1 MGIGMNGPEDPGGHP
16 STSLHDPASDRAPG
30 PPVPVLHVPVLLE
43 RTLELLSPALES
55 DRPVTVV
62 DATLG
67 LGGHAAAVLTRFPR
81 ATLVGIDRDPQAL
94 DLAAA
99 RLQPFGE
106 RFRPAHAVY
115 DEIPAVLDA
124 LGIGEAAAVL
134 FDLGVSSMQLD
145 RDDRGF
151 SYSRDVPL
159 DMRMD
164 PGEAR
169 TAATIVNE
177 YPPKDLA
184 RVFRRYGEERLADR
198 YARAIAQAREATPIR
213 GSAELVAIL
222 ERATPAALK
231 SRGHVGK
238 RVFQALRIE
247 VNRELEVLER
257 AVPAALDRISTGG
270 RIVVLSYHSLEDR
283 IVKRAL
289 AARTVSTAPRGL
301 PVETD
306 ETAPTFRML
315 TRGAPTAAD
324 GEVDRNPRAASVRLR
339 AAERIRGDPR
349 TA

>member
-1 MGIGMNGPEDPGGHP
+1 MGIGMNGPEDPGDR
-16 STSLHDPASDRAPG
+16 STP
-30 PPVPVLHVPVLLE
+30 LHVPVLLE
-43 RTLELLSPALES
+43 TTLELLAPSL
-55 DRPVTVV
+55 DRDEPTTVV

-67 LGGHAAAVLTRFPR
+67 LGGHAEAMLARFPR
-81 ATLVGIDRDPQAL
+81 TTLVGVDRDPDAL
-94 DLAAA
+94 RRSGA
-99 RLQPFGE
+99 RLAPFGE

-115 DEIPAVLDA
+115 DAIPEVLDD
-124 LGIGEAAAVL
+124 LGVETADGVL

-145 RDDRGF
+145 QDDRGF

-164 PGEAR
+164 PGETR
-169 TAATIVNE
+169 TAETIVNE
-177 YPPKDLA
+177 YDPRDLA
-184 RVFRRYGEERLADR
+184 RIFRVYGEERLADR
-198 YARAIAQAREATPIR
+198 YARAIAQVRRGTPIR
-213 GSAELVAIL
+213 GSAELVAVL
-222 ERATPAALK
+222 EAATPAALK
-231 SRGHVGK
+231 GRGHVGK

-306 ETAPTFRML
+306 DTAPTFRML
-315 TRGAPTAAD
+315 TRGAPKAAD
-324 GEVDRNPRAASVRLR
+324 GEVERNPRAASVRLR
-339 AAERIRGDPR
+339 AAERIRGDHR

>member
-1 MGIGMNGPEDPGGHP
+1 MGIGMNGQDSGGRA
-16 STSLHDPASDRAPG
+16 STP
-30 PPVPVLHVPVLLE
+30 LHVPVLLE
-43 RTLELLSPALES
+43 TTLDLLAPAL
-55 DRPVTVV
+55 DRDGPSTVV

-67 LGGHAAAVLTRFPR
+67 LGGHSEALLERFPR
-81 ATLVGIDRDPQAL
+81 TTLIGIDRDPDAL
-94 DLAAA
+94 RLAGE
-99 RLQPFGE
+99 RLAPFGD

-115 DEIPAVLDA
+115 DAIPEVLDR
-124 LGIGEAAAVL
+124 LGIATVEGAL

-145 RDDRGF
+145 QDDRGF

-164 PGEAR
+164 PGETR

-177 YPPKDLA
+177 YSPKDLS
-184 RVFRRYGEERLADR
+184 RIFRIYGEERLADR

-213 GSAELVAIL
+213 GSAELVAVL

-231 SRGHVGK
+231 GRGHVGK

-247 VNRELEVLER
+247 VNRELEVLQD

-301 PVETD
+301 PIETD

-315 TRGAPTAAD
+315 TRGAPKAAE
-324 GEVDRNPRAASVRLR
+324 GEVERNPRAASVRLR
-339 AAERIRGDPR
+339 AAERIRGDHR

>member
-1 MGIGMNGPEDPGGHP
+1 MGIGMNGSQDPGARP
-16 STSLHDPASDRAPG
+16 STP
-30 PPVPVLHVPVLLE
+30 LHVPVLLE
-43 RTLELLSPALES
+43 TTLELLAPALER
-55 DRPVTVV
+55 DEPGVVV

-67 LGGHAAAVLTRFPR
+67 LGGHSEALLERFPTV
-81 ATLVGIDRDPQAL
+81 TLVGVDRDPEAL
-94 DLAAA
+94 RLAGA
-99 RLQPFGE
+99 RLAPFGD

-115 DEIPAVLDA
+115 DAIPEVLDG
-124 LGIGEAAAVL
+124 LGIDAVQGVL

-145 RDDRGF
+145 EDDRGF

-164 PGEAR
+164 PGEPR
-169 TAATIVNE
+169 TAATVVNE
-177 YPPKDLA
+177 YDVRDLA
-184 RVFRRYGEERLADR
+184 RIFRVYGEERLADR

-213 GSAELVAIL
+213 GSAELVAVL
-222 ERATPAALK
+222 ERATPAAMK
-231 SRGHVGK
+231 ARGHVGK

-257 AVPAALDRISTGG
+257 AVPAALDRIATGG

-315 TRGAPTAAD
+315 TRGAPSAAD
-324 GEVDRNPRAASVRLR
+324 AEVERNPRAASVRLR
-339 AAERIRGDPR
+339 AAERIRGDSR
-349 TA
+349 DA

>member
-1 MGIGMNGPEDPGGHP
+1 MGIGMNGHEDPGGGP
-16 STSLHDPASDRAPG
+16 STP
-30 PPVPVLHVPVLLE
+30 LHVPVLLE
-43 RTLELLSPALES
+43 TTLELLAPSLEADGS
-55 DRPVTVV
+55 VVV

-67 LGGHAAAVLTRFPR
+67 LGGHAEALLSRFPGT
-81 ATLVGIDRDPQAL
+81 TLIGIDRDPDAL
-94 DLAAA
+94 RRASDRLA
-99 RLQPFGE
+99 PFGD

-115 DEIPAVLDA
+115 DEIADVVERTGVGRLD
-124 LGIGEAAAVL
+124 GVL

-145 RDDRGF
+145 QDDRGF
-151 SYSRDVPL
+151 SYARDVPL

-164 PGEAR
+164 PGEPR
-169 TAATIVNE
+169 TAADVVAE
-177 YPPKDLA
+177 YSAQQLSRIF
-184 RVFRRYGEERLADR
+184 RVYGEEKLADR
-198 YARAIAQAREATPIR
+198 YARAIVAAREVTPVR
-213 GSAELVAIL
+213 GSADLVAVL
-222 ERATPAALK
+222 EAATPAALK

-257 AVPAALDRISTGG
+257 AVPAALGAISTGG

-315 TRGAPTAAD
+315 TRGAPKAAD
-324 GEVDRNPRAASVRLR
+324 MEVERNPRAASVRLR

>member
-1 MGIGMNGPEDPGGHP
+1 MGIGMNGQDSGGGP
-16 STSLHDPASDRAPG
+16 STP
-30 PPVPVLHVPVLLE
+30 LHVPVLLE
-43 RTLELLSPALES
+43 TTLDLLAPAL
-55 DRPVTVV
+55 DRDGPSAVV

-67 LGGHAAAVLTRFPR
+67 LGGHAEALLRRFPR
-81 ATLVGIDRDPQAL
+81 TTLIGVDRDPDAL
-94 DLAAA
+94 RRAGERLA
-99 RLQPFGE
+99 PFGE

-115 DEIPAVLDA
+115 DAIPEVLDR
-124 LGIGEAAAVL
+124 LDVETVEGVL

-145 RDDRGF
+145 QDDRGF

-164 PGEAR
+164 PGESR
-169 TAATIVNE
+169 TAEAVVNE
-177 YPPKDLA
+177 YLAKDLA
-184 RVFRRYGEERLADR
+184 RIFRVYGEEKLADR
-198 YARAIAQAREATPIR
+198 YARAVAEARTATPIR
-213 GSAELVAIL
+213 GSAQLVAIL

-257 AVPAALDRISTGG
+257 AVPAALQRISTGG

-315 TRGAPTAAD
+315 TRGAPKAAD
-324 GEVDRNPRAASVRLR
+324 VEVERNPRAASVRLR

>member
-1 MGIGMNGPEDPGGHP
+1 MGIGMNGQQDPGARP
-16 STSLHDPASDRAPG
+16 STP
-30 PPVPVLHVPVLLE
+30 LHVPVLLE
-43 RTLELLSPALES
+43 TTLELLTPALGRDAPS
-55 DRPVTVV
+55 TVV

-67 LGGHAAAVLTRFPR
+67 LGGHSEALLERFPR
-81 ATLVGIDRDPQAL
+81 TTLIGVDRDPDAL
-94 DLAAA
+94 RLAGERLA
-99 RLQPFGE
+99 RFGD

-115 DEIPAVLDA
+115 DAIPEVLDD
-124 LGIGEAAAVL
+124 LGVAAVEGVL

-145 RDDRGF
+145 QDDRGF

-164 PGEAR
+164 PGETR
-169 TAATIVNE
+169 TAEAVVNE
-177 YPPKDLA
+177 YPLKDLSRIF
-184 RVFRRYGEERLADR
+184 RVYGEEKLADR
-198 YARAIAQAREATPIR
+198 YARAIGQARETTPIR
-213 GSAELVAIL
+213 GSAALVAVL
-222 ERATPAALK
+222 ERATPAAMK
-231 SRGHVGK
+231 GRGHVGK

-315 TRGAPTAAD
+315 TRGAPKAAD
-324 GEVDRNPRAASVRLR
+324 AEVELNPRAASVRLR

>member
-1 MGIGMNGPEDPGGHP
+1 MNGPEDPGGRP
-16 STSLHDPASDRAPG
+16 STP
-30 PPVPVLHVPVLLE
+30 LHVPVLLE
-43 RTLELLSPALES
+43 TSLELLAPALEQ
-55 DRPVTVV
+55 DRPTAVV

-67 LGGHAAAVLTRFPR
+67 LGGHAEALLARFPR
-81 ATLVGIDRDPQAL
+81 TTLIGVDRDPAAL
-94 DLAAA
+94 RLAGARLAA
-99 RLQPFGE
+99 FGE

-115 DEIPAVLDA
+115 DRIPEVLDG
-124 LGIGEAAAVL
+124 LGLDAVDGVL

-145 RDDRGF
+145 EDDRGF
-151 SYSRDVPL
+151 SYARDVPL

-164 PGEAR
+164 PGESR

-177 YPPKDLA
+177 YAAADLA
-184 RVFRRYGEERLADR
+184 RIFRVFGEERLADR
-198 YARAIAQAREATPIR
+198 YARAIVRAREATPVR
-213 GSAELVAIL
+213 GSAALVDIL
-222 ERATPAALK
+222 EAATPAALK

-315 TRGAPTAAD
+315 TRGAPKAAD
-324 GEVDRNPRAASVRLR
+324 VEVERNPRAASVRLR
-339 AAERIRGDPR
+339 AAERIRGDHR
-349 TA
+349 SV

>member
-1 MGIGMNGPEDPGGHP
+1 MGIGMNGDEEAGAHP
-16 STSLHDPASDRAPG
+16 STP
-30 PPVPVLHVPVLLE
+30 LHVPVLLE
-43 RTLELLSPALES
+43 TTLELLAPSL
-55 DRPVTVV
+55 DRDAPSTVV

-67 LGGHAAAVLTRFPR
+67 LGGHAEALLARFPR
-81 ATLVGIDRDPQAL
+81 TTLVGIDRDPTAL
-94 DLAAA
+94 RLAGE
-99 RLQPFGE
+99 RLQAFGD

-115 DEIPAVLDA
+115 DEIPEVLDR
-124 LGIGEAAAVL
+124 LGLGSVDGVL

-145 RDDRGF
+145 QDDRGF

-164 PGEAR
+164 PGETR
-169 TAATIVNE
+169 TAASVVNE
-177 YPPKDLA
+177 YEPKALS
-184 RVFRRYGEERLADR
+184 RIFRIYGEERLADR
-198 YARAIAQAREATPIR
+198 YARAIAQAREVTPIR
-213 GSAELVAIL
+213 GSAELVAVL

-231 SRGHVGK
+231 GRGHVGK

-257 AVPAALDRISTGG
+257 AVPQALGRISTGG

-315 TRGAPTAAD
+315 TRGAPKAAD
-324 GEVDRNPRAASVRLR
+324 GEVERNPRAASVRLR
-339 AAERIRGDPR
+339 AAERIRGDHR

>member
-1 MGIGMNGPEDPGGHP
+1 MGIGMNGDEETGGRP
-16 STSLHDPASDRAPG
+16 STP
-30 PPVPVLHVPVLLE
+30 LHVPVLLDT
-43 RTLELLSPALES
+43 TLELLAPSL
-55 DRPVTVV
+55 DRDAPSIVV

-67 LGGHAAAVLTRFPR
+67 LGGHAEALLTRFPR
-81 ATLVGIDRDPQAL
+81 TTLVGIDRDPTAL
-94 DLAAA
+94 RLAGERLAA
-99 RLQPFGE
+99 FGD

-115 DEIPAVLDA
+115 DEIPAVLDR
-124 LGIGEAAAVL
+124 LGLGSVDGVL

-145 RDDRGF
+145 QDDRGF

-164 PGEAR
+164 PGETR
-169 TAATIVNE
+169 TAASIVND
-177 YPPKDLA
+177 YDPKALS
-184 RVFRRYGEERLADR
+184 RIFRIYGEERLADR
-198 YARAIAQAREATPIR
+198 YARAIAQAREVTPIR
-213 GSAELVAIL
+213 GSAELVAVL

-231 SRGHVGK
+231 GRGHVGK

-257 AVPAALDRISTGG
+257 AVPQALGRISTGG

-315 TRGAPTAAD
+315 TRGAPKAAD
-324 GEVDRNPRAASVRLR
+324 GEVERNPRAASVRLR
-339 AAERIRGDPR
+339 AAERIRGDYR

>member
-1 MGIGMNGPEDPGGHP
+1 MGIGMNGPEDPGAP
-16 STSLHDPASDRAPG
+16 RSTP
-30 PPVPVLHVPVLLE
+30 LHVPVLLE
-43 RTLELLSPALES
+43 TTLDLLAPAL
-55 DRPVTVV
+55 DRDGAVVV

-67 LGGHAAAVLTRFPR
+67 LGGHAEALLTRFSR
-81 ATLVGIDRDPQAL
+81 ATLVGIDRDPEAL
-94 DLAAA
+94 RLA
-99 RLQPFGE
+99 GE
-106 RFRPAHAVY
+106 RLLPFRGRFIPAHSVY
-115 DEIPAVLDA
+115 DRIPEVLEEE
-124 LGIGEAAAVL
+124 GIDRLDAVL

-151 SYSRDVPL
+151 SYSRDVAL

-164 PGEAR
+164 PGERR
-169 TAATIVNE
+169 TAADIVND
-177 YPPKDLA
+177 YPVRDLA
-184 RVFRRYGEERLADR
+184 RIFAVYGEEKLAGR
-198 YARAIAQAREATPIR
+198 YARAIGEARTATPVR
-213 GSAELVAIL
+213 GSAELVDIL

-247 VNRELEVLER
+247 VNRELEVLET
-257 AVPAALDRISTGG
+257 AVPAALGAMSTGA
-270 RIVVLSYHSLEDR
+270 RMVVLSYHSLEDR

-315 TRGAPTAAD
+315 TRGAPKAAD
-324 GEVDRNPRAASVRLR
+324 AEVERNPRAASVRLR

-349 TA
+349 SA

>member
-1 MGIGMNGPEDPGGHP
+1 MGIGMNGQDSGGRP
-16 STSLHDPASDRAPG
+16 STP
-30 PPVPVLHVPVLLE
+30 LHVPVLLE
-43 RTLELLSPALES
+43 TTLDLLAPAL
-55 DRPVTVV
+55 DREAPSTVV

-67 LGGHAAAVLTRFPR
+67 LGGHAEAMLTRFPR
-81 ATLVGIDRDPQAL
+81 TTLIGVDRDPDAL
-94 DLAAA
+94 RRAGERLA
-99 RLQPFGE
+99 PFGG

-115 DEIPAVLDA
+115 DDIPEVLDR
-124 LGIGEAAAVL
+124 LDVAAVEGVL

-145 RDDRGF
+145 QDDRGF

-164 PGEAR
+164 PGESR
-169 TAATIVNE
+169 TAEAVVNE
-177 YPPKDLA
+177 YPVKDLA
-184 RVFRRYGEERLADR
+184 RIFRVYGEEKLADR
-198 YARAIAQAREATPIR
+198 YARAIGEARTATPVR

-257 AVPAALDRISTGG
+257 AVPAALERISTGG

-315 TRGAPTAAD
+315 TRGAPKAAD
-324 GEVDRNPRAASVRLR
+324 GEVERNPRAASVRLR